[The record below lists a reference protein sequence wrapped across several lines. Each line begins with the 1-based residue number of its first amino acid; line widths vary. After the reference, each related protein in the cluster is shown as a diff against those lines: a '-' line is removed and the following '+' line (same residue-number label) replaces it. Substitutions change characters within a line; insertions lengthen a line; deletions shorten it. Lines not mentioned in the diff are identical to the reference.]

1 MKTSGNR
8 QIKQVQILLVAI
20 GCTVLLAC
28 NQQLPAE
35 SSAAPEP
42 VTIQEV
48 ISVTGGSVRGLVSAT
63 SNLKQFHGIPYAAPP
78 TRMLRW
84 SPPQPVLA
92 WDDVRDGST
101 PGPACMQPQ
110 GQGGEFYGATGFA
123 MDEDCL
129 TLNVWTRAITQS
141 DQLPVMVWIH
151 GGALVTGQ
159 GSSYP
164 GELLTSKGVVL
175 VTINYRLGRFGFH
188 AHPELSA
195 EVATG
200 TSGNQG
206 LKDQIAALEWVQD
219 NISVFGGNPNN
230 VTIFGESAGSLSMS
244 LLQASP
250 LAKGLFHRVIGESG
264 GAFQPMSYRAQATSY
279 AKSAETLGVEFAQA
293 LVSENEDSSLQALRQ
308 ISQEHILDITNS
320 NPDFSNYDSLAI
332 VDGEVIPEEVS
343 TIFAKGQQSD
353 VPVLI
358 GSNKDEGSTFLP
370 FFTPLFGEGLEGF
383 NAYVK
388 GTLPEVDISKVYP
401 ASTNEQAETAWQD
414 VFNDVLF
421 TYPMR
426 VWARSMENVE
436 SDAYLYLFTWAP
448 PIEDTEIYGSFHAA
462 EIGYIFGN
470 LDLFGA
476 KPTDADREFSDTMA
490 SIWTQFAK
498 TGNPNGENLPRWTP
512 YSSSQENYLELGP
525 IIQLQGEHRIQHMD
539 LIEEAWSKRRASAT
553 TL

>member
-1 MKTSGNR
+1 MKHTKTLFLSFSYF
-8 QIKQVQILLVAI
+8 LLL
-20 GCTVLLAC
+20 GC
-28 NQQLPAE
+28 NQENVTETSPPAE
-35 SSAAPEP
+35 P
-42 VTIQEV
+42 VV
-48 ISVTGGSVRGLVSAT
+48 IKDSVLVTGGSIAGVVSLEDG
-63 SNLKQFHGIPYAAPP
+63 LKQYHGIPYAAPP
-78 TRMLRW
+78 TGKFRW
-84 SPPQPVLA
+84 APPQAVVPWEGVKS
-92 WDDVRDGST
+92 GIE

-129 TLNVWTRAITQS
+129 SLNVWTRAKTED

-159 GSSYP
+159 GSDYP
-164 GELLTSKGVVL
+164 GELLTSKGIVL

-188 AHPELSA
+188 AHPELSSESA
-195 EVATG
+195 NG

-206 LKDQIAALEWVQD
+206 LKDQIAALHWVQT
-219 NISVFGGNPNN
+219 NIAGFGGDPNN

-264 GAFQPMSYRAQATSY
+264 GAFQPMSYRARETPY
-279 AKSAETLGVEFAQA
+279 AKSAETLGMEFSDA
-293 LVSENEDSSLQALRQ
+293 LGVKPNDDSLIALRKL
-308 ISQEHILDITNS
+308 SQEHILEVTNS
-320 NPDFSNYDSLAI
+320 NPAFTNYDSLAI
-332 VDGEVIPEEVS
+332 VDGEVIPEEVA
-343 TIFAKGQQSD
+343 TIFATGKQAD

-358 GSNKDEGSTFLP
+358 GSNSDEGSTFLP

-383 NAYVK
+383 QAYI
-388 GTLPEVDISKVYP
+388 GQTLPEVNLSNAYP
-401 ASTNEQAETAWQD
+401 ASTNEQAENAWQD

-426 VWARSMENVE
+426 AWARSMENVT

-448 PIEDTEIYGSFHAA
+448 PIEETEKYGAFHAA

-476 KPTDADREFSDTMA
+476 KPTEADRMFSDTMA

-498 TGNPNGENLPRWTP
+498 TGNPNGPNLPRWTP
-512 YSSSQENYLELGP
+512 YSAAQENYLELGP
-525 IIQLQGEHRIQHMD
+525 VIQLQGELRIEHMD
-539 LIEEAWSKRRASAT
+539 LIEEAWNKRRNSST
-553 TL
+553 QM